1 MTELILP
8 ESLTYHAVPAHA
20 AALSRIGRAEHIP
33 ADLALPEVRQFHL
46 ARLTLLKIKT
56 DYWCLLHDIW
66 NAVWGPLVGGFDP
79 LPFGSHL
86 WDDGAGEI
94 DTVWM
99 EAMLSASHRLNARKH
114 LWSAVCLDHA
124 GRSLSLRMAVETKG
138 AGADPDWLAFAAPEG
153 WVLVHD
159 DKVDYAPF
167 WQADIPAAT
176 EVEGRIRPAPAAAAA
191 YESFVPVIA
200 TLEV

>member
-8 ESLTYHAVPAHA
+8 ESLAYHSIPAHA

-46 ARLTLLKIKT
+46 ARLSLLKIKT

-86 WDDGAGEI
+86 IAL
-94 DTVWM
+94 
-99 EAMLSASHRLNARKH
+99 MLETMAS
-114 LWSAVCLDHA
+114 
-124 GRSLSLRMAVETKG
+124 
-138 AGADPDWLAFAAPEG
+138 
-153 WVLVHD
+153 
-159 DKVDYAPF
+159 
-167 WQADIPAAT
+167 
-176 EVEGRIRPAPAAAAA
+176 
-191 YESFVPVIA
+191 
-200 TLEV
+200 